1 MKRRR
6 KKTIKFNNY
15 LVFLLILVTLLLLG
29 LIYFINVL
37 PLNYFLVLAG
47 LLAIVNIFIIWLL
60 KLKGKV
66 KNVCGII
73 LAIVLIA
80 LQIWGISYELQTLDF
95 FKQFG
100 FNNYKTESYQV
111 IVLKDAK
118 NTELND
124 LVNQTIGHLDINQ
137 RPGLKQVISEL
148 KKKINFTTED
158 YTNSA
163 ELFQALDQHN
173 IAALIIEETELAII
187 KEENSDFM
195 NNYQVIYTQ
204 DIELEIKNAAKEV
217 NVLNEPFNIYI
228 SGIDT
233 YGKITQVSRSD
244 VNIIASIN
252 PRTHQ
257 ILLTSIPRDYYVT
270 LAGYEAKDKLTHAGI
285 YGIET
290 SIATLENLL
299 DTEINYYVKVN
310 FTSLISVVDAL
321 DGITVNS
328 KYSFTSQDG
337 YTYQKGINELNG
349 EEALS
354 FVRERKAFSGGDRT
368 RGENQELV
376 LSAIINKALKP
387 SIIINY
393 ADLLKAVKGGFITNL
408 TDDDITKIIKKEID
422 EPHNW
427 QIESISLDGT
437 DSYNYTYSYSKS
449 KLYVMEPNMESVNAA
464 IKKMQQIQVN

>member
-148 KKKINFTTED
+148 KKKTNFTTED

-270 LAGYEAKDKLTHAGI
+270 LAG
-285 YGIET
+285 
-290 SIATLENLL
+290 
-299 DTEINYYVKVN
+299 
-310 FTSLISVVDAL
+310 
-321 DGITVNS
+321 
-328 KYSFTSQDG
+328 
-337 YTYQKGINELNG
+337 
-349 EEALS
+349 
-354 FVRERKAFSGGDRT
+354 
-368 RGENQELV
+368 
-376 LSAIINKALKP
+376 
-387 SIIINY
+387 
-393 ADLLKAVKGGFITNL
+393 
-408 TDDDITKIIKKEID
+408 
-422 EPHNW
+422 
-427 QIESISLDGT
+427 
-437 DSYNYTYSYSKS
+437 
-449 KLYVMEPNMESVNAA
+449 
-464 IKKMQQIQVN
+464 

>member
-1 MKRRR
+1 M
-6 KKTIKFNNY
+6 
-15 LVFLLILVTLLLLG
+15 L
-29 LIYFINVL
+29 
-37 PLNYFLVLAG
+37 
-47 LLAIVNIFIIWLL
+47 
-60 KLKGKV
+60 
-66 KNVCGII
+66 
-73 LAIVLIA
+73 
-80 LQIWGISYELQTLDF
+80 
-95 FKQFG
+95 
-100 FNNYKTESYQV
+100 
-111 IVLKDAK
+111 
-118 NTELND
+118 
-124 LVNQTIGHLDINQ
+124 H
-137 RPGLKQVISEL
+137 
-148 KKKINFTTED
+148 
-158 YTNSA
+158 
-163 ELFQALDQHN
+163 
-173 IAALIIEETELAII
+173 
-187 KEENSDFM
+187 
-195 NNYQVIYTQ
+195 
-204 DIELEIKNAAKEV
+204 
-217 NVLNEPFNIYI
+217 
-228 SGIDT
+228 
-233 YGKITQVSRSD
+233 SR
-244 VNIIASIN
+244 
-252 PRTHQ
+252 
-257 ILLTSIPRDYYVT
+257 
-270 LAGYEAKDKLTHAGI
+270 AKDKLTHAGI

>member
-1 MKRRR
+1 MA
-6 KKTIKFNNY
+6 
-15 LVFLLILVTLLLLG
+15 FLLVLVTILLLG

-37 PLNYFLVLAG
+37 PLNYFLIFTG
-47 LLAIVNIFIIWLL
+47 LLAIIDIFIIWLL

-66 KNVCGII
+66 KNTCGII

-80 LQIWGISYELQTLDF
+80 LQIWGISYELKTLDF

-111 IVLKDAK
+111 IVLKETKKADIA
-118 NTELND
+118 D
-124 LVNQTIGHLDINQ
+124 LANETIGHLETDQ
-137 RPGLKQVISEL
+137 RPGLQKALKEL
-148 KKKINFTTED
+148 TKKITFTTQSYANND
-158 YTNSA
+158 
-163 ELFQALDQHN
+163 ELFKALDQHT
-173 IAALIIEETELAII
+173 IAALVIEETELAILT
-187 KEENSDFM
+187 EENQDFM
-195 NNYQVIYTQ
+195 SNYQTIYTQ
-204 DIELEIKNAAKEV
+204 DVELEIKNTLKEV

-233 YGKITQVSRSD
+233 YGKITKVSRSD
-244 VNIIASIN
+244 VNIIASVN
-252 PRTHQ
+252 PKTHQ

-270 LAGYEAKDKLTHAGI
+270 LAGYNAKDKLTHAGI

-310 FTSLISVVDAL
+310 FTSLIKVVDAL
-321 DGITVNS
+321 DGITVDS

-393 ADLLKAVKGGFITNL
+393 ADLLKAVKGGFITNFEE
-408 TDDDITKIIKKEID
+408 DDITKIIKKEID

-427 QIESISLDGT
+427 QIESISLDGY
-437 DSYNYTYSYSKS
+437 DSSNYTYSYSKS

-464 IKKMQQIQVN
+464 KNTIASIVK